1 MNNEQPV
8 SGRSSYDP
16 ALGREVEY
24 RGGSSWKILIAIA
37 AIIAVILTALW
48 FGSETSTGPAPEE
61 PAAIAPSDPSATP
74 GTDPIAPADPAAP
87 APDAAPPVTDPA
99 QPAPSDT
106 GSAPAPVTN
115 Q

>member
-16 ALGREVEY
+16 ALGREVQY
-24 RGGSSWKILIAIA
+24 REGSSWKILIAVA
-37 AIIAVILTALW
+37 AIIAVILAALW
-48 FGSETSTGPAPEE
+48 FGSGTDTGQAPEQ
-61 PAAIAPSDPSATP
+61 PAAIAPADPSAMP
-74 GTDPIAPADPAAP
+74 ETDPVAPADPAA
-87 APDAAPPVTDPA
+87 APVTDPV

-106 GSAPAPVTN
+106 GSVPAPVTN

>member
-8 SGRSSYDP
+8 SGRSSYEP
-16 ALGREVEY
+16 APGREMQHRE
-24 RGGSSWKILIAIA
+24 GSSWKILIAVA
-37 AIIAVILTALW
+37 AIIAVILAALW
-48 FGSETSTGPAPEE
+48 FGSGTDNRQAPEQ
-61 PAAIAPSDPSATP
+61 PAAIAPADPSAMP
-74 GTDPIAPADPAAP
+74 ETDPVAPADPAAP
-87 APDAAPPVTDPA
+87 APDAAAPVTDPA